1 MNGPTLLL
9 VTETHFLHLCVLPPT
24 YPSMKIAR
32 MPLLQFGMASQ
43 GGAPPPPKPG
53 QPEQQNQQQ
62 ATEAEKSNDMNPED
76 VPPSGSGGRRVCVH
90 AAIGFSYN
98 GEQCP

>member
-1 MNGPTLLL
+1 
-9 VTETHFLHLCVLPPT
+9 
-24 YPSMKIAR
+24 MKIAR